1 MPSVMYDPIMES
13 LRYDYLMK
21 LSIMN
26 EEFQQYIDRLQG
38 KDDGVLLEASQE
50 WYNEWKITYI
60 SGIKANLSR
69 FQLYLK
75 SQNGKYSKW
84 LAENKSIILDYNKYP
99 PKNKEAIK
107 SAPNYK
113 LAIARLNKPITS
125 SLNGINLNRVVLDQG
140 EDKNRSNLWIKKL
153 LIPEY
158 NDNEGTFVSFA
169 KDYYCGNDNKVKIS
183 LGSIPQVLE
192 MAFNYCFNFN
202 TILRATNVEANG
214 LISYINNDPLTGQ
227 QNQPNT
233 NQPNSTPQQG
243 GIASTNPNVNAGNTP
258 VNAAYDQYSLFMK
271 EFFNEDIAQS
281 NQANQ
286 ASTSPTTNPVSKNN
300 NVIKS
305 NNPVKSKI
313 SKVMNKNNDATDKDN
328 KIKESDIYKKKRYV
342 CDIVKDAFN
351 AKMTAYGIIYKNFM
365 DILQTHVNEYSKNTN
380 ANTNQQKQSVSQVTT
395 NNSINRRIK

>member
-38 KDDGVLLEASQE
+38 QDDGVLLEASQE

-153 LIPEY
+153 LISEY

-281 NQANQ
+281 NQA
-286 ASTSPTTNPVSKNN
+286 STSPTANPVSKNN
-300 NVIKS
+300 NNMIKS

-313 SKVMNKNNDATDKDN
+313 SKVMNKNNDSTNKDN

-351 AKMTAYGIIYKNFM
+351 SKMTAYGIIYKNFM
-365 DILQTHVNEYSKNTN
+365 DILQTHVNEYSKNANT
-380 ANTNQQKQSVSQVTT
+380 NTNQQKQAVSQVTT